1 MTEGTKSP
9 GTTGHVTPKK
19 QASAPHANG
28 QRVDELHIDGQHA
41 NGQHA
46 NGQHANGRHPHDA
59 ETQHAE
65 TQHEVDAHRR
75 AAVSSG
81 NPRITVA
88 FPFSRIDIKE
98 PSEAVRELAALVE
111 QLAEQAVT
119 FARQAAPDHA
129 DEADR
134 LAAQATLLAHRLA
147 V

>member
-1 MTEGTKSP
+1 
-9 GTTGHVTPKK
+9 
-19 QASAPHANG
+19 
-28 QRVDELHIDGQHA
+28 
-41 NGQHA
+41 
-46 NGQHANGRHPHDA
+46 
-59 ETQHAE
+59 
-65 TQHEVDAHRR
+65 VDAHRR

>member
-28 QRVDELHIDGQHA
+28 QRVDEPHID
-41 NGQHA
+41 GQHA

>member
-28 QRVDELHIDGQHA
+28 QRVDELHID
-41 NGQHA
+41 GQHA

>member
-1 MTEGTKSP
+1 MTERTQSP
-9 GTTGHVTPKK
+9 QTTAPVAPKK
-19 QASAPHANG
+19 QASA
-28 QRVDELHIDGQHA
+28 QHL
-41 NGQHA
+41 NGQHV
-46 NGQHANGRHPHDA
+46 NGQHPHDA
-59 ETQHAE
+59 V

-75 AAVSSG
+75 AAVSTG

-111 QLAEQAVT
+111 QLAELAVT

-134 LAAQATLLAHRLA
+134 LAARATLLAHRLA
-147 V
+147 G